1 MGFPENRVAN
11 LCPQP
16 EHLTDFEIAVV
27 LKTVIIEI
35 SANQKEAIS

>member
-1 MGFPENRVAN
+1 MRIN
-11 LCPQP
+11 P
-16 EHLTDFEIAVV
+16 EHLTDSDIEVV